1 MKRLLTL
8 LLAAAM
14 LLCVFTGCAG
24 KEEPAESSAPA
35 EESAPAAVE
44 SAPAEES
51 APEEAPAEGEE
62 APAEEEAENTY
73 IGLDAAMEQRVSYD
87 LPICTNDE
95 VYTVFETTADSSTAI
110 QTKYPTL
117 WYEMVGLNMEFTSV
131 PNSVASEKLNLTIAA
146 ETYYDIM
153 PTSTGGLFA
162 TIDVAVEDEVL
173 WDFAP
178 YLEEYMPN
186 YNMLIHSDPQYE
198 ANSFSD
204 NGALTNLMQFYH
216 TPYTSDYGPMIRQDM
231 LDGVG
236 LETPVTFDD
245 WDEVLRAVK
254 DEYDLDA
261 AMILSQSGVGRNN
274 YFCAGYGIA
283 GEVGLSPML
292 NIPLYIEN
300 ETVYYGAIADAFYD
314 YLKMVSTWYADGIIY
329 QDYYTMT
336 GWSPDNKPIY
346 AGETFVWC
354 DDNRTIDTYQYN
366 LTDKFGDAVVWPV
379 TDPVLEEGST
389 KVLASS
395 IRVSEGGCYLST
407 TLLDKDWETFLRCC
421 DYAYSE
427 DSDYLL
433 TYGIEGEGFE
443 FDENGDPQYTE
454 LITNNPE
461 GYSMADAKTLYTPI
475 SLCGGVLFNEASKI
489 MYSDAYN
496 ACGEKWDRSWGE
508 IISMPMDATMNAE
521 ESETYSTLITDIAT
535 YSGEMITKFIVGE
548 ADLDA
553 EWDNYVETV
562 RSLRLDEALACQ
574 QAAYDRYIGRG

>member
-14 LLCVFTGCAG
+14 LLCIFAGCSS
-24 KEEPAESSAPA
+24 KETAESSAPVEESAPVA
-35 EESAPAAVE
+35 EESAPT
-44 SAPAEES
+44 EET
-51 APEEAPAEGEE
+51 PAEGEE

-73 IGLDAAMEQRVSYD
+73 IGLDAAMEQRVSYE

-95 VYTVFETTADSSTAI
+95 VYTVFETTADNSTALE
-110 QTKYPTL
+110 TKYPDL
-117 WYEMVGLNMEFTSV
+117 WYDMVGLNMEFTSV

-153 PTSTGGLFA
+153 PMSTGGLFNS
-162 TIDVAVEDEVL
+162 IDVAVEDEVL

-186 YNMLIHSDPQYE
+186 YNVLIHSNPKYE
-198 ANSFSD
+198 SASFSD

-236 LETPVTFDD
+236 MEAPVTYDD
-245 WDEVLRAVK
+245 WDAVLRAVAA
-254 DEYDLDA
+254 EYDLDSA
-261 AMILSQSGVGRNN
+261 LIVSQSGVGRNN
-274 YFCAGYGIA
+274 YFVAGYGIA

-292 NIPLYIEN
+292 NIPLYVEN
-300 ETVYYGAIADAFYD
+300 DTVCYGAIADAFYD
-314 YLKMVSTWYADGIIY
+314 YLMMISTWYKDGLIY
-329 QDYYTMT
+329 QDYYAMT
-336 GWSPDNKPIY
+336 GWSPDSDPIY
-346 AGETFVWC
+346 SGETFAWT

-379 TDPVLEEGST
+379 TDPVLEEGTT
-389 KVLASS
+389 KVLTTDT
-395 IRVSEGGCYLST
+395 RLNETGCFLST
-407 TLLDKDWETFLRCC
+407 TLLDKDWETFLKCM
-421 DYAYSE
+421 DWGYSE
-427 DSDYLL
+427 ECDYLL
-433 TYGIEGEGFE
+433 TYGIEGEAFE

-461 GYSMADAKTLYTPI
+461 GYSMSDAKTLYTPTT
-475 SLCGGVLFNEASKI
+475 LAGCVLYNEASKI

-496 ACGEKWDRSWGE
+496 ACAEKWDRSYGE
-508 IISMPMDATMNAE
+508 ITTMPTDVSMTAE

-548 ADLDA
+548 ADLEA
-553 EWDNYVETV
+553 EWDNYVETIL
-562 RSLRLDEALACQ
+562 SLRLGEALACQ